1 MRAGDRMKA
10 KDLCL
15 ALMRAD
21 TQDEVVKLLTDAGY
35 WNQTDA
41 WRYVGDNEN
50 NFSGIGNQQS
60 EAVAALIEKIVNAE
74 DARLVNACL
83 EAGVDPSSDAAPN
96 SIRQAVARFFE
107 HKNSFDLEKDGRI
120 FAWSDELATAEGRL
134 LTVAATGNVPAD
146 GAPSISVA
154 DQGEGQC
161 PEDFPETFMSLHR
174 SNKLRIHF
182 VQGKF
187 NMGGTGA
194 LQFCAGPHHLQL
206 VVSRR
211 NPSLVSNRRRA
222 SDNDW
227 GFTIVRRE
235 PPAGRRSS
243 VFTYLAPVDADERRM
258 GNVLSFASETLPIF
272 PEADGSV
279 RSANHRMASHG
290 SLVKLYE
297 YEWQG
302 TRSNIVQ
309 SGGGLLRRLDFG
321 LPELALPV
329 RVFECRL
336 PYKGHS
342 GSFATNALGLAA
354 RLERDK
360 GDNLEPDFPVGSV
373 IDLDGRAVRAR
384 VFALKK
390 GKASEYRA
398 PKQGI
403 VFAVNG
409 QSHATLPVD
418 FYRRKAVGMGY
429 LADSLLVMVDCTN
442 VEGEM
447 REDLFMNSR
456 DRLRTN
462 QLSQRLEAELERFL
476 RDDPAL
482 RALRNKRR
490 EEELADKLADS
501 KPLTDILQDIL
512 RHSPTLAK
520 LFLQGIKI
528 ASPFPPTTG
537 TGEGISDQFEGK
549 TYPTY
554 FRIRDL
560 KYGEQLRRDAHLESR
575 ARILFE
581 TDANDDY
588 FIRDLDH
595 GECGVWLISGTNETA
610 VHNWAVHGPRS
621 GGVTLT
627 LDLPA
632 DARVGDSLRFEVR
645 VTDPSRVEPFVNSI
659 TLLVRPP
666 ASPSPGGKGGQR
678 TATSGAG
685 TRGGGSSLSLPNIV
699 EVDEEHWADHSF
711 TESTAL
717 VLKNAGQDD
726 AAPGAAAIDV
736 YDFYVNVDNKF
747 LRIAQKESKDDPKLL
762 KAKFVYGLVLVGLAF
777 LQHDRNQPVA
787 RSERDDDSSEDGED
801 DDAPGIESAVAY
813 ATTALAPVLLPML
826 ESIGALTVSDED

>member
-1 MRAGDRMKA
+1 MNT

-21 TQDEVVKLLTDAGY
+21 TQTEVVELLTNAGY
-35 WNQTDA
+35 WDDSDA
-41 WRYVGDNEN
+41 WRYVGDIEN

-60 EAVAALIEKIVNAE
+60 EAVAALIEKVVNAE
-74 DARLVNACL
+74 DARLVNGCL
-83 EAGVDPSSDAAPN
+83 EAGIDPTSDAAPT

-107 HKNSFDLEKDGRI
+107 HKATFDLERDGRI
-120 FAWSDELATAEGRL
+120 FSWTNEQATAEGRL
-134 LTVAATGNVPAD
+134 LTVAATGKIPAE

-154 DQGEGQC
+154 DQGEGQR
-161 PEDFPETFMSLHR
+161 PDDFPETFMSLNR

-194 LQFCAGPHHLQL
+194 LQFCSGPHHLQL
-206 VVSRR
+206 IVSRR
-211 NPSLVSNRRRA
+211 NPRLLPHSSNGRDA
-222 SDNDW
+222 EW
-227 GFTIVRRE
+227 GFTVVRRE
-235 PPAGRRSS
+235 APAGRRSS
-243 VFTYLAPVDADERRM
+243 VFTYLAPVDRDNRRK
-258 GNVLSFASETLPIF
+258 GRVLSFASDSLPIF
-272 PEADGSV
+272 PEADSSV
-279 RSANHRMASHG
+279 RDAYHRPAPYG

-336 PYKGHS
+336 PYKGHP

-360 GDNLEPDFPVGSV
+360 ADNLEPGFPVGSV

-390 GKASEYRA
+390 DKASEYRA

-409 QSHATLPVD
+409 QSHATLPID
-418 FYRRKAVGMGY
+418 FFRRKAVGMGY

-462 QLSQRLEAELERFL
+462 QLSQRLETELERFL

-490 EEELADKLADS
+490 EEELSNKLADS

-528 ASPFPPTTG
+528 SSPFPPTTG
-537 TGEGISDQFEGK
+537 GGEGTSGRFEGR

-554 FRIRDL
+554 FRFREL
-560 KYGEQLRRDAHLESR
+560 KDGEELRRDANLESR
-575 ARILFE
+575 ARILLE
-581 TDANDDY
+581 TNANDDY
-588 FIRDLDH
+588 FTRDLDA
-595 GECGVWLISGTNETA
+595 GECAVSLMSGGSEQA
-610 VHNWAVHGPRS
+610 IHNWAVHGPRS
-621 GGVTLT
+621 GAVTLT
-627 LDLPA
+627 LDLPS
-632 DARVGDSLRFEVR
+632 DASAGDSLRFEIR
-645 VTDPSRVEPFVNSI
+645 ITDPSRTEPFVNSLI
-659 TLLVRPP
+659 LRVRPP
-666 ASPSPGGKGGQR
+666 ASSGPGGKGSAR
-678 TATSGAG
+678 TATHGEG
-685 TRGGGSSLSLPNIV
+685 GHGGGSSLTLPNIV
-699 EVDEEHWADHSF
+699 EVDEDHWPLHGF
-711 TESTAL
+711 NETTAL
-717 VLKNAGQDD
+717 VLKHAGTDD
-726 AAPGAAAIDV
+726 GAPGGAASDV

-762 KAKFVYGLVLVGLAF
+762 KAKFVYGQVLVGLAF
-777 LQHDRNQPVA
+777 LQHDRTEPLSSSDGDEQEP
-787 RSERDDDSSEDGED
+787 DDDDESQ
-801 DDAPGIESAVAY
+801 DAPVIESAVAY

-826 ESIGALTVSDED
+826 DAIGALTVGDEG